1 MFKALSLIKV
11 FPEAQCNYSGRV
23 NANKFEAPV
32 LFMSATESVFR
43 NSKYVAC
50 LRYNSYG
57 LVEALHT
64 SIYSTISLG
73 ISLGIYNNVLYV
85 FFG

>member
-1 MFKALSLIKV
+1 MLVFKALSLIKV

-50 LRYNSYG
+50 LRYNLYG
-57 LVEALHT
+57 LVEAPWHFNILYNL
-64 SIYSTISLG
+64 IISLG
-73 ISLGIYNNVLYV
+73 TYQFLHGL
-85 FFG
+85 